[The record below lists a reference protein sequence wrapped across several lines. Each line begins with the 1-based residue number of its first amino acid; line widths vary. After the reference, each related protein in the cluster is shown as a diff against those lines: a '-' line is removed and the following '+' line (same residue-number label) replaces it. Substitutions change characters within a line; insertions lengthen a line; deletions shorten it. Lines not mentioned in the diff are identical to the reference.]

1 MFVLVKK
8 VWRLLSAPRFNAVV
22 ATLCLLYGVNVAVAA
37 EVKETKSPSLEQ
49 LGPIIAP
56 NLITGKTP
64 PWYPVIAPLLEQTPP
79 HLQDQ
84 IGPNVGDSANRTFFY
99 APLKDRTTPSQS
111 LSSDA
116 PMSAKDQAPDHTTPA
131 KHTQPMNQIPPKNT
145 SPAKMLAVDARPEMP
160 RIAIL
165 IDDLGYNRQGMEASL
180 ILPSEVA
187 LAILPGTPFG
197 VKTALASQKQKRI
210 TLLHAPMENQR
221 KLTLGHGGLY
231 AEMSEEELKK
241 TLEESLDSLP
251 GVQGANNHMGS
262 LLTENATSMKWVM
275 EILQSRSL
283 FFIDSLTSPH
293 SVARQTAQAFGLN
306 TVSRDVFLDNIRT
319 EQAIDRQFSR
329 LLKLAR
335 QHGSALAIGHP
346 YPETT
351 QYLKKRLAQLEVE
364 GIRLVPL
371 SDLFAL
377 ANEK

>member
-1 MFVLVKK
+1 MLVKN
-8 VWRLLSAPRFNAVV
+8 VWRLLSARLINTAAAV
-22 ATLCLLYGVNVAVAA
+22 LCFLYWANLAVGA
-37 EVKETKSPSLEQ
+37 EVEVTKAPSVEQ

-56 NLITGKTP
+56 SLISGKTP
-64 PWYPVIAPLLEQTPP
+64 PWYPVIAPLLEQTPTY
-79 HLQDQ
+79 LQKH
-84 IGPNVGDSANRTFFY
+84 IGPEVSASDNVEFFY
-99 APLKDRTTPSQS
+99 APLQDRTTPSQTV
-111 LSSDA
+111 SSDA
-116 PMSAKDQAPDHTTPA
+116 SISAKGQSADDTPPA
-131 KHTQPMNQIPPKNT
+131 KPTLPMNQMPLKNT
-145 SPAKMLAVDARPEMP
+145 SPAKMLAVDARPDMP

-187 LAILPGTPFG
+187 LAILPGTPYG
-197 VKTALASQKQKRI
+197 EKTALASQKQKRI

-283 FFIDSLTSPH
+283 FFIDSLTSPQ
-293 SVARQTAQAFGLN
+293 SVAKQTAQAFGLD

-351 QYLKKRLAQLEVE
+351 RYLKKRLAQLEAE

>member
-1 MFVLVKK
+1 MLVKN
-8 VWRLLSAPRFNAVV
+8 VWRLLSARGINAVV
-22 ATLCLLYGVNVAVAA
+22 ATVFLLYGVNVTIAA
-37 EVKETKSPSLEQ
+37 EVEETESPWVEQ

-64 PWYPVIAPLLEQTPP
+64 PWHPVIAPLLEQAPI

-99 APLKDRTTPSQS
+99 APLQDRTTPSQS
-111 LSSDA
+111 LSSDV
-116 PMSAKDQAPDHTTPA
+116 PMSAKRQVPDDSKPA
-131 KHTQPMNQIPPKNT
+131 KHTQIINQIPSRDT
-145 SPAKMLAVDARPEMP
+145 WPAKMLAVDALPEMP

-165 IDDLGYNRQGMEASL
+165 IDDLGYSRQGMEASL

-187 LAILPGTPFG
+187 LAILPGTPYG
-197 VKTALASQKQKRI
+197 LKTALASQEQNRI

-293 SVARQTAQAFGLN
+293 SVAKQTAQAFGLD

-351 QYLKKRLAQLEVE
+351 RYLKKRLGRLEVE

-371 SDLFAL
+371 SDLL
-377 ANEK
+377 LPNKE